1 MLYGR
6 LDSSLVYWSHTCN
19 DALTIKE
26 GFTAM
31 IEDVKGLKGCYSSS
45 LSLHSGFSE
54 HKVSADGALRFIHYQ
69 AE

>member
-1 MLYGR
+1 
-6 LDSSLVYWSHTCN
+6 
-19 DALTIKE
+19 
-26 GFTAM
+26 M

-54 HKVSADGALRFIHYQ
+54 HKVSADGALKFIHYQ